1 MQTAIRYA
9 IYYTPPPGAFAAF
22 GASWLGWD
30 VEAGGPVAH
39 PSVSGLARPLGAITA
54 TPRRYGFH
62 ATLKPPF
69 RLAEGCRPA
78 DLADAVERL
87 AARLAPVRMNGL
99 ELADIGRFL
108 ALVPSGDVAPLAALA
123 ARVVEALD
131 GFRAPMG
138 EAERARRGTGLNPRQ
153 AALLDRW
160 GYPYVMEEFRFHLTL
175 TGPLERAEAAALRAA
190 LLPRIAPCLPRPF
203 LLDALSLV
211 AEGEDGYF
219 RVLHRY
225 PLSG

>member
-1 MQTAIRYA
+1 MQSATRFAV
-9 IYYTPPPGAFAAF
+9 YYTPRPGALAGF

-30 VEAGGPVAH
+30 VEAGGPAAH
-39 PSVSGLARPLGAITA
+39 PSVPELARPLHEITA

-69 RLAEGCRPA
+69 RLAKGHRPA
-78 DLADAVERL
+78 DLADSVERL
-87 AARLAPVRMNGL
+87 AARLAPVRTNGL
-99 ELADIGRFL
+99 ELANIGRFL
-108 ALVPSGDVAPLAALA
+108 ALVPVGDTAPLAALA
-123 ARVVEALD
+123 AQVVEALD
-131 GFRAPMG
+131 SFRAPMG
-138 EAERARRGTGLNPRQ
+138 EAERARRGAGLSPRQ
-153 AALLDRW
+153 AALLERW

-175 TGPLERAEAAALRAA
+175 TAPLERAEAAAVSAA
-190 LLPRIAPCLPRPF
+190 LMPRLAPCLPRPF

-211 AEGEDGYF
+211 AEGEDGHF